1 MAGLTPSPKQQ
12 IFGTDGLPLVGGK
25 IYTYAG
31 GTSTPIATYTDST
44 AGTANTNP
52 IILDSYGQANI
63 WLVNT
68 TSYKFVVKTAADVL
82 LYTVDNIAIPL
93 DLTGLASPPPI
104 GNTTPNTGAFTTLSA
119 TGAVTFATTLGVTG
133 AVTLGSTLT
142 VAGQLTLNNTGAAK
156 LSVGTTGQRPTAVT
170 GMVRYNSTTGKFE
183 GYGATAW
190 GALGGG
196 ATGGGAD
203 QVFVENGQTVTT
215 SYTLTTGFNAMST
228 GPITLA
234 SGVAVTVPTGARWV
248 VL

>member
-12 IFGTDGLPLVGGK
+12 IFGSDGLPLVGGK

-31 GTSTPIATYTDST
+31 GTSTPIATYTDYT
-44 AGTANTNP
+44 AATPNTNP
-52 IILDSYGQANI
+52 IILDSLGQANI
-63 WLVNT
+63 WLLNT
-68 TSYKFVVKTAADVL
+68 TTYKFIVKDADDVL

-93 DLTGLASPPPI
+93 DLNSFSSPPPI
-104 GNTTPNTGAFTTLSA
+104 GDVTPNTGAFTTLSA
-119 TGAVTFATTLGVTG
+119 TSTVTFTG
-133 AVTLGSTLT
+133 
-142 VAGQLTLNNTGAAK
+142 TGAAK
-156 LSVGTTGQRPTAVT
+156 LNVGTTGQRPTAVT

-215 SYTLTTGFNAMST
+215 NYTLSTGFNAMSV
-228 GPITLA
+228 GPITVN
-234 SGVAVTVPTGARWV
+234 SGITVTVPSGARWV

>member
-68 TSYKFVVKTAADVL
+68 TTYKFVVKDANDVL
-82 LYTVDNIAIPL
+82 LYTVDNISIPL
-93 DLTGLASPPPI
+93 DLNSFGAPPPI
-104 GNTTPNTGAFTTLSA
+104 GDVTPNTGAFTTLSA
-119 TGAVTFATTLGVTG
+119 TSTVTFTG
-133 AVTLGSTLT
+133 
-142 VAGQLTLNNTGAAK
+142 TGAAK
-156 LSVGTTGQRPTAVT
+156 LNVGTTAQRPTAVT

-203 QVFVENGQTVTT
+203 QVFVENGRTVTT
-215 SYTLTTGFNAMST
+215 SYTLSTGFNAMST
-228 GPITLA
+228 GPITVA
-234 SGVAVTVPTGARWV
+234 SGVTVTVPTGARWV

>member
-12 IFGTDGLPLVGGK
+12 IFGSDGLPLVGGK

-31 GTSTPIATYTDST
+31 GTSTPIATYTDYT

-52 IILDSYGQANI
+52 IILDSLGQANI
-63 WLVNT
+63 WLLNT
-68 TSYKFVVKTAADVL
+68 TSYKFVVKTAAEVL

-93 DLTGLASPPPI
+93 DINSLGSPPPI
-104 GNTTPNTGAFTTLSA
+104 GNVVPNTGAFTTLSA
-119 TGAVTFATTLGVTG
+119 TGTVTFSSQVNFT
-133 AVTLGSTLT
+133 S
-142 VAGQLTLNNTGAAK
+142 TGAAK
-156 LSVGTTGQRPTAVT
+156 LNVGTTAQRPTAVT
-170 GMVRYNSTTGKFE
+170 GMVRYNTSTGKFE

-215 SYTLTTGFNAMST
+215 SYTLSTGFNAMST
-228 GPITLA
+228 GPITVA
-234 SGVAVTVPTGARWV
+234 SGVTVTVPTGARWV